1 MMISDN
7 WGELLLPGL
16 RKIYDKHMGKLKDY
30 VPALFNVE
38 RSGKAQEFTTGTG
51 SLGLMEEWNNSGRQV
66 AYEDINK
73 GFKATYTH
81 KKFSKGLLIE
91 RELLE
96 DDLYAEIKK
105 RARKL
110 ADSVYY
116 TRQYYAASVFN
127 NAFSASHNGPDG
139 KPLCATDHPL
149 GPDSSGTWS
158 NAGLGSDW
166 VLNADTVE
174 EARNKMM
181 EWTDDKGN
189 LLAINPDT
197 LIVPPALRKAA
208 LVIADSDKEPDSIEN
223 NVNIW
228 KGSVNVIEFPFLKN
242 PTAWFLVDMSRMK
255 NYLNWFDRRKAKLE
269 KDKLDFDTE
278 VAKYKVVARFSFG
291 WDDASFVFGAKVS

>member
-38 RSGKAQEFTTGTG
+38 GSGKAQEFTTGTG

-66 AYEDINK
+66 AYEDIHK

-127 NAFSASHNGPDG
+127 NAFSASHNGPDN
-139 KPLCATDHPL
+139 KPLCATNHPL
-149 GPDSSGTWS
+149 GPASSGTWS
-158 NAGLGSDW
+158 NTGSGSDW
-166 VLNADTVE
+166 ALNADNVE
-174 EARNKMM
+174 KARNKMM

-208 LVIADSDKEPDSIEN
+208 LVISDSDKEPDSIEN

-228 KGSVNVIEFPFLKN
+228 KGSVNVIK
-242 PTAWFLVDMSRMK
+242 
-255 NYLNWFDRRKAKLE
+255 
-269 KDKLDFDTE
+269 
-278 VAKYKVVARFSFG
+278 
-291 WDDASFVFGAKVS
+291 

>member
-1 MMISDN
+1 
-7 WGELLLPGL
+7 
-16 RKIYDKHMGKLKDY
+16 
-30 VPALFNVE
+30 
-38 RSGKAQEFTTGTG
+38 
-51 SLGLMEEWNNSGRQV
+51 
-66 AYEDINK
+66 
-73 GFKATYTH
+73 
-81 KKFSKGLLIE
+81 
-91 RELLE
+91 
-96 DDLYAEIKK
+96 
-105 RARKL
+105 
-110 ADSVYY
+110 
-116 TRQYYAASVFN
+116 
-127 NAFSASHNGPDG
+127 
-139 KPLCATDHPL
+139 
-149 GPDSSGTWS
+149 
-158 NAGLGSDW
+158 
-166 VLNADTVE
+166 
-174 EARNKMM
+174 MM